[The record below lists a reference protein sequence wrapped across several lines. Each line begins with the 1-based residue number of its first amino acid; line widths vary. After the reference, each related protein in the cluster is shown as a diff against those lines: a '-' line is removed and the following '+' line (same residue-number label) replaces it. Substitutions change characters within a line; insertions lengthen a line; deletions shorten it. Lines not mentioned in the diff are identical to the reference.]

1 MAGSSVARAVV
12 NISCVQ
18 KMQCVASEHRS
29 DAQVSGLNM
38 EQVNSWQWRPDYE
51 GMDLAN
57 CRYGY
62 RLLLGLSQFCVMATD
77 PVCDESCRT

>member
-1 MAGSSVARAVV
+1 
-12 NISCVQ
+12 
-18 KMQCVASEHRS
+18 
-29 DAQVSGLNM
+29 M